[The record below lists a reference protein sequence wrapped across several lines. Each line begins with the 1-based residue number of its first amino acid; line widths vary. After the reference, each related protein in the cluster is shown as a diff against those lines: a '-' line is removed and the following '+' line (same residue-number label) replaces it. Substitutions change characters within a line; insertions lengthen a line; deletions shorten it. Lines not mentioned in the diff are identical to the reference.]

1 MPEKIEIKRKRLLYQ
16 AQHRGTQEGDLIMGG
31 FAERY
36 INQLDAPD
44 LDAFEALV
52 NEPDAEIMDWISA
65 RADIPKAHKGPV
77 IDMIINFKIAI
88 SSN

>member
-1 MPEKIEIKRKRLLYQ
+1 MAEKIEIKRKRLLYQ

-36 INQLDAPD
+36 INELDAPD
-44 LDAFEALV
+44 LDAFESLV

-65 RADIPKAHKGPV
+65 RVDIPKAHKGPV